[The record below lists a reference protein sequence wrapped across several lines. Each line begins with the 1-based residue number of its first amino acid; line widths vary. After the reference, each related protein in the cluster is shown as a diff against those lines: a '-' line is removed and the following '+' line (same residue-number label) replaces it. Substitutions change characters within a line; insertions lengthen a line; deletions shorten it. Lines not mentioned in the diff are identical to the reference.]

1 MILAEDYIPGKEVA
15 LEGILEGGEL
25 RVLALF
31 DKPDPMEGPYFEET
45 IYVTPSRLPDET
57 QETIADTAARAL
69 RALPALRRLLA
80 AVRQLTRRRTT

>member
-25 RVLALF
+25 RVLVLF

-45 IYVTPSRLPDET
+45 IYVTPRGCPMRRKRRSQTPPR
-57 QETIADTAARAL
+57 ARSA
-69 RALPALRRLLA
+69 RSASAKAPC
-80 AVRQLTRRRTT
+80 TWSSG